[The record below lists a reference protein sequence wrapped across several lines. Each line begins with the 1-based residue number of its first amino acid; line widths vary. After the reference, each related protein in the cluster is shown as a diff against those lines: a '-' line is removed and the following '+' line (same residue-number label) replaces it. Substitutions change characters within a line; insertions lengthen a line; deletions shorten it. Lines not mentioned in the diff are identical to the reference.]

1 MICPYLDENKL
12 CSIYEFRFS
21 CCKSFPNKESGM
33 FCNETTR
40 CVYDANGNIDCFSCK
55 DKCCEHLEIPDNTP
69 IWDVINLLNISCL
82 KCKET
87 YCK

>member
-12 CSIYEFRFS
+12 CSIYEFRFN
-21 CCKSFPNKESGM
+21 CCRSFPNRETGM
-33 FCNETTR
+33 FCSETTR
-40 CVYDANGNIDCFSCK
+40 CVYDANGNVDCFNCK

-69 IWDVINLLNISCL
+69 IWEVVKILDISCV

-87 YCK
+87 YCD

>member
-12 CSIYEFRFS
+12 CSIYEFRFN
-21 CCKSFPNKESGM
+21 CCRNFPNKETGM
-33 FCNETTR
+33 FCSETPR
-40 CVYDANGNIDCFSCK
+40 CVYDAKGNVDCFNCK

-69 IWDVINLLNISCL
+69 IWEVVKILNISCI

>member
-12 CSIYEFRFS
+12 CSIYEFRFN
-21 CCKSFPNKESGM
+21 CCRNFPNKETGM
-33 FCNETTR
+33 FCSETTR
-40 CVYDANGNIDCFSCK
+40 CVYDAKGNVDCFNCK

-69 IWDVINLLNISCL
+69 IWEVVKILNISCI